1 VSVRGETAQALAARS
16 PAVEGRHV
24 GLDPGFIDKD
34 QAARVEV
41 GLEGPPALSPA
52 GNIGTGLLKG
62 EQCFF

>member
-1 VSVRGETAQALAARS
+1 VSVRGETAQALAARP

-41 GLEGPPALSPA
+41 GLEGPPALSLA
-52 GNIGTGLLKG
+52 GNVGTGLLKG